1 MTFRK
6 WLIPLAALVP
16 GSLMFAYL
24 ALAGDPPNTG
34 HWCAYHVISVDPQRS
49 YLADGLCGL

>member
-34 HWCAYHVISVDPQRS
+34 H
-49 YLADGLCGL
+49 